1 MASYKDMLDSAF
13 STNYDRFRECRA
25 VNQEDAVTLEE
36 LFPDGETMTDRQRMQ
51 KLLSMGIVKRVG
63 VNRYWLDEKKAAD
76 GNGVLKQRILL
87 LVIAV
92 IVGVAFG
99 ILKRQGIL

>member
-13 STNYDRFRECRA
+13 SAYYDRFWECRA
-25 VNQEDAVTLEE
+25 INQEDAVTLEE

-92 IVGVAFG
+92 ILGVALG
-99 ILKRQGIL
+99 ILKKQGIL